1 MEYERIIYS
10 LLSMQVEIIRMPF
23 FHQSTESYYLG
34 LEMRP
39 GAEILSNTSAR
50 ARSVLFEAAPADD
63 CLIFWYNHERDVSH
77 IGNIF
82 YLKKLMEKRMKLRL
96 RRGCS

>member
-1 MEYERIIYS
+1 MISFLTLNMYVSKLQAY
-10 LLSMQVEIIRMPF
+10 
-23 FHQSTESYYLG
+23 FHQSAEAYYLG

-50 ARSVLFEAAPADD
+50 ARSGLFDAAPEDD

-77 IGNIF
+77 RGNI
-82 YLKKLMEKRMKLRL
+82 L
-96 RRGCS
+96 